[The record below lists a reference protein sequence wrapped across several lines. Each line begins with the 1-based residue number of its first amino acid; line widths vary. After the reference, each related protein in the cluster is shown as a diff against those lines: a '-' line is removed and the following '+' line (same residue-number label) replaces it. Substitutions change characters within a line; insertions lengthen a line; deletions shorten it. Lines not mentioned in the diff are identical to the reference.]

1 MVSRATAVAQE
12 VQVNLAPK
20 TPNWDLK
27 RDVAPKLEKLQ
38 RATMQAIH
46 DILSA
51 QRRPLLAACHAI

>member
-1 MVSRATAVAQE
+1 

-51 QRRPLLAACHAI
+51 QRRAPLAAYHAI